1 MDGCSTMSGEHNGV
15 RSLFERSTNHFT
27 YIHYQNH
34 LLALCFAH
42 LIPQFEDFKKFNGLL
57 LNIYLLLKNS
67 SMKQA
72 IFDEVQKAYELT
84 SLKLIKAA
92 VTRWLSHGKAAQR
105 VLDRFETLVA
115 ALDEIYLRK
124 SEPAVRGL

>member
-1 MDGCSTMSGEHNGV
+1 
-15 RSLFERSTNHFT
+15 
-27 YIHYQNH
+27 
-34 LLALCFAH
+34 
-42 LIPQFEDFKKFNGLL
+42 
-57 LNIYLLLKNS
+57 
-67 SMKQA
+67 MKQA